1 MAIAVNALSRTQKHP
16 GPIFVELA
24 LLILYFATRLVNL
37 TLWPMF
43 LDESTHISWAIEMAN
58 SGRWLGITDAGKFLP
73 IWIMTLFVPL
83 AGNLLWVERMVSVY
97 LGVFGLLGCYWLGRR
112 LFDRKVGL
120 IAAGL
125 YLVTPYIFFYNRAAL
140 ADSLL
145 TTLAI
150 YAAFFS
156 LGVVRYQRVREGIG
170 LGIVLALAISTKLNG
185 AMLCAIP
192 LIVAGAYLFRPAK
205 APPWKLLLLAYA
217 IAALGFMPLMVES
230 SGDFLASIHW
240 RKEARKNMIGEA
252 GIILWQAWLDNIMLV
267 LRAFASYLS
276 PSLSIVAGLGA
287 VLAII
292 RRRRDELMLVGMAG
306 MIVALFVGMTQ
317 PGRFYPRYLLPVTPF
332 LLLIAARAIASGAN
346 KLSGYRG
353 RLGSGGLYAI
363 AAGLLLIIILPG
375 LWFNYWLVVDPARAP
390 LLEIDQ
396 YQYINGKPSGY
407 GLPGAAAFL
416 RDELSH
422 SGNIVITFDE
432 SSESWPGD
440 GIHVYLYDQRERI
453 VYLKADFSQQNPG
466 NLVQRLSKVQDTP
479 VFVVLRYP
487 FEETES
493 PIDFDTW
500 PYARHAA
507 RFDKPDGLHGVNV
520 YQLSSN
526 FAN

>member
-1 MAIAVNALSRTQKHP
+1 MAIAVNALSRTQKHQ

-24 LLILYFATRLVNL
+24 LLFLYFASRLVNL
-37 TLWPMF
+37 TLWPIF
-43 LDESTHISWAIEMAN
+43 LDESTHISWAVEMAN
-58 SGRWLGITDAGKFLP
+58 TGRLLGITDAGKFLP

-83 AGNLLWVERMVSVY
+83 AGNLLWVERMVSAD
-97 LGVFGLLGCYWLGRR
+97 LGIFGLLGCYLLGRR
-112 LFDRKVGL
+112 LFDRRTGL

-150 YAAFFS
+150 YTAFFS
-156 LGVVRYQRVREGIG
+156 LGLVRYRRVREGVG
-170 LGIVLALAISTKLNG
+170 LGVVLALAISTKLNG
-185 AMLCAIP
+185 AMLGLIP
-192 LIVAGAYLFRPAK
+192 LLVAAAYLFRRAK

-217 IAALGFMPLMVES
+217 IAALGFMPLMIES
-230 SGDFLASIHW
+230 SGDFLNSIHW
-240 RKEARKNMIGEA
+240 RKEARKNLMSEPG
-252 GIILWQAWLDNIMLV
+252 LVMWQAWLANSMLV

-276 PSLSIVAGLGA
+276 PILSIVAGLGA
-287 VLAII
+287 VLAVV
-292 RRRRDELMLVGMAG
+292 RRRRDELVLLGMAG
-306 MIVALFVGMTQ
+306 MIVVLFVCITQ
-317 PGRFYPRYLLPVTPF
+317 PGRFYPRYLLPATPF
-332 LLLIAARAIASGAN
+332 LLLLAARAMAAGAN
-346 KLSGYRG
+346 KLGEYRG
-353 RLGSGGLYAI
+353 RLGSGGLYAVS
-363 AAGLLLIIILPG
+363 AGLFLAIILPG

-407 GLPGAAAFL
+407 GLPGAADFF
-416 RDELSH
+416 RGELSQP
-422 SGNIVITFDE
+422 GKIIIAFDE

-440 GIHVYLYDQRERI
+440 GLLVYLYDQRQRI
-453 VYLKADFSQQNPG
+453 AYLKADFSQQDPG
-466 NLVQRLSKVQDTP
+466 NLVRQLSGVRDTP

-500 PYARHAA
+500 PYARYAG
-507 RFDKPDGLHGVNV
+507 RFDKPDGLHGVSI
-520 YQLSSN
+520 YQLSSE